1 MPDAYYA
8 DPRLARLYDTID
20 GPRDDLDAYLRIADE
35 LGAGRVVDLG
45 CGTGTLALLLAGTGR
60 QVTGVDP
67 ARASLDIAR
76 AKVGAAGVTW
86 IEGEA
91 AAIPADADADLVTMT
106 GNAAQ
111 AVLTDEDWTAMLRGV
126 RSGLRPGGC
135 FCFETRRPER
145 RAWEE
150 WASTKSDTTDVPGV
164 GVVEESTE
172 LTMVELPLVSF
183 RTTFHFL
190 ADGTTLTSE
199 TTLRFRDEDELTA
212 SLLVEGFDVRDVREA
227 PDRPGREFVVLAVRR

>member
-1 MPDAYYA
+1 VPDPIYA
-8 DPRLARLYDTID
+8 DPRLARIYDAFD
-20 GPRDDLDAYLRIADE
+20 GTRDDLAAYLGVADE
-35 LGAGRVVDLG
+35 VDARRVVDLG
-45 CGTGTLALLLAGTGR
+45 CGTGALALLLADTGR

-76 AKVGAAGVTW
+76 AKPGAERVSW
-86 IEGEA
+86 IEGDA

-111 AVLTDEDWTAMLRGV
+111 AVLTDDAWSALLRGV
-126 RSGLRPGGC
+126 RTGLRPGGW

-150 WASTKSDTTDVPGV
+150 WASTKSATVDIPGV
-164 GVVEESTE
+164 GLVQERTE

-183 RTTFHFL
+183 RSTYRFL
-190 ADGTTLTSE
+190 AAGSSVTS
-199 TTLRFRDEDELTA
+199 TSTLRFRDLDELTA
-212 SLLVEGFDVRDVREA
+212 SLSAAHFDVRDVREA
-227 PDRPGREFVVLAVRR
+227 PDRPGREFVVLAVRA